1 MNKIELLQEYKEQ
14 EEYNLHC
21 YSNKN
26 YLEDKPQK
34 GYEEEWKNHKE
45 KIKLIKEMI
54 SDEIEIRSKQ
64 KVKKDKER

>member
-21 YSNKN
+21 YNDPRSW
-26 YLEDKPQK
+26 EDKPQK
-34 GYEEEWKNHKE
+34 GYEKEWKNHKE

-64 KVKKDKER
+64 KSKNNKER